1 MRRDH
6 CKPLVLSKMTNLL
19 GKPIGSLCIHLDRQ
33 GAFRQVLLRA
43 YRFQWIS
50 YLPLKIKTIIA
61 IYGAC
66 VKNLTQPTI
75 QSS

>member
-1 MRRDH
+1 MAFFPRDH
-6 CKPLVLSKMTNLL
+6 C
-19 GKPIGSLCIHLDRQ
+19 
-33 GAFRQVLLRA
+33 
-43 YRFQWIS
+43 
-50 YLPLKIKTIIA
+50 LKIKTIIA